1 MFQNLTFLNI
11 DMIKTFLKR
20 ILFYFSVFGIDLYKT
35 IITVLLFPKYLIQL
49 VFFSLKNRGFKIG
62 MYPIIIDKF
71 LPAGTTKS
79 QYFHQD
85 LYVATKIFKNKPTYH
100 FDIGSRID
108 GFVAHIAS
116 FRKIT
121 IIDIRTLEIDKQ
133 NINFLQMDLMDSK
146 PSKFENKIESLS
158 CLHTIEHLG
167 LGRYGDKI
175 DINGHLKG
183 LNNIYKLLKKNAV
196 FYFSVPLGLNKVYFN
211 AHRTFS
217 IGYLLNFFEDKFY
230 LDEFSYVDDGGSF
243 FEKVDIKENINKLNS
258 LKFGLGIF
266 ILKKIDN

>member
-1 MFQNLTFLNI
+1 MFQNLTFLNTS
-11 DMIKTFLKR
+11 MIKKALKR
-20 ILFYFSVFGIDLYKT
+20 ILFYFSVFGIDLFKT
-35 IITVLLFPKYLIQL
+35 IITAVFFPKYLFQL
-49 VFFSLKNRGFKIG
+49 LLFVKKNKDFKIG
-62 MYPIIIDKF
+62 IYPIIVDKF

-85 LYVATKIFKNKPTYH
+85 LYVATKIYQNNPKHH

-108 GFVAHIAS
+108 GFVAHVAS
-116 FRKIT
+116 FRKLT
-121 IIDIRTLEIDKQ
+121 IIDIRTLEINKK
-133 NINFLQMDLMDSK
+133 NIDFLQMDLMNPKLSE
-146 PSKFENKIESLS
+146 FENKMESLS

-167 LGRYGDKI
+167 LGRYGDKL

-183 LNNIYKLLKKNAV
+183 LNNIFKLLKTNAF

-217 IGYLLNFFEDKFY
+217 IDYLLKYLKGKFI
-230 LDEFSYVDDGGSF
+230 LEEFSYVNDQGIF
-243 FEKVDIKENINKLNS
+243 FEKVNLNKDIHKLNS

-266 ILKKIDN
+266 ILRKIDK